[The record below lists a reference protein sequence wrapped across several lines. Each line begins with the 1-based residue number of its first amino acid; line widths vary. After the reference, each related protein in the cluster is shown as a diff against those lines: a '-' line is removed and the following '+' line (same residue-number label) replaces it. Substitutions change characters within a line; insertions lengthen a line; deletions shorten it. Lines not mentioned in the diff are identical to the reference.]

1 VATTIDADRET
12 QRAAVKL
19 HLAAALRW
27 FAELDFDEG
36 AAGHLSARDPIRP
49 DLFWINPEGHPFEL
63 MTASGLVLVDASGT
77 VHAGPGAPSRSALA
91 LHRAVYAARP
101 DVHSAMHAHPVHT
114 KAWSALRRLLDPIN
128 QEACIFYGCHAIF
141 DEYGGPFSD
150 EREAPKVAATLDGG
164 NIAVVLRNHG
174 LLTVGVSV
182 GSAAY
187 RFMIFDRSVRA
198 QLIAEAAGTPVQI
211 APEVASLLAVEEG
224 HCHRSF
230 EPILTSLSTRH
241 PDLAT

>member
-1 VATTIDADRET
+1 VATIDADLET
-12 QRAAVKL
+12 QRATVKV

-49 DLFWINPEGHPFEL
+49 DRFWINPDGQPFEL
-63 MTASGLVLVDASGT
+63 MTASGLVLVDADGT
-77 VHAGPGAPSRSALA
+77 VHAGRGAPSRSALA
-91 LHRAVYAARP
+91 LHRAVYAARA

-114 KAWSALRRLLDPIN
+114 KAWSSLRRLLDPIN
-128 QEACIFYGCHAIF
+128 QEACIFYGCHTIF

-174 LLTVGVSV
+174 LLTVGASV

-198 QLIAEAAGTPVQI
+198 QLIAESAGTPVPI

-230 EPILTSLSTRH
+230 APILTSLTTRH
-241 PDLAT
+241 PDLTS